1 MSQALLMW
9 NAPLKP
15 EIMSGEPY
23 YITTA
28 ISYPNG
34 KPHIGHAYEAIAAD
48 AIARFHRLSGRDVR
62 FQTGT
67 DEHGLKMVQTARDKG
82 VDVRDLCREMSNQ
95 FQAMCD
101 KLNISY
107 DHFQRTTDPA
117 HHRASVAIWEAMKAN
132 GDLYLDR
139 YEGWYSVRDEAYY
152 EEKELIDGEGTE
164 KLSPQGTPVE
174 WTVEESW
181 FFKLSKYEKQLL
193 ELYKKQPSFIRPESR
208 RNEVVRFVEGG
219 LRDLS
224 MSRTSFDWGVKV
236 PGSPDHVMYVWVDAL
251 TNYLTGLGYPD
262 MSGDMAKYWP
272 ANLHLIGKDIVR
284 FHAVY
289 WPAFLMSAGLPLPK
303 QVFGH
308 GFVLARGGEKMSKSL
323 GNVVD
328 PIELADAFGVDALR
342 YFLLRE
348 VSFGQ
353 DGSYSSE
360 AIVTRCNAELA
371 NSFGNLAQR
380 VLSFIAKTYPDGLPS
395 PISLRAK
402 EFVEHQADWW
412 FEGVIGDDNS
422 IERGFIPR
430 VNFTLMNSQMID
442 TFIKT
447 WMDCVIRCNK
457 FVDENAP
464 WTLRKEGKQELLDD
478 AIVTLFTFL
487 HMLAIAIHPIIPQ
500 SADRL
505 LDQMGIPS
513 NERDF
518 AALNDG
524 TWYDRLRAS
533 GHRITS
539 PTPIFPRW
547 EMPVDEIA

>member
-1 MSQALLMW
+1 MSQALPRR
-9 NAPLKP
+9 AGPLKP
-15 EIMSGEPY
+15 DLMSGEPF

-82 VDVRDLCREMSNQ
+82 VEVANLAREMSDQ

-107 DHFQRTTDPA
+107 DVFQRTTDPA

-139 YEGWYSVRDEAYY
+139 YEGWYSVRDEAFY
-152 EEKELIDGEGTE
+152 EEKELIGEGDA

-181 FFKLSKYEKQLL
+181 FFKLSKYEKPLL
-193 ELYKKQPSFIRPESR
+193 ELYENQPDFIRPESR

-224 MSRTSFDWGVKV
+224 ISRTSFDWGVKV

-262 MSGDMAKYWP
+262 ATGDMAKFWP
-272 ANLHLIGKDIVR
+272 ASLHLIGKDIVR

-328 PIELADAFGVDALR
+328 PIDLADRYGVDALR

-348 VSFGQ
+348 VSFGN
-353 DGSYSSE
+353 DGSYSEE
-360 AIVTRCNAELA
+360 AIVTRVNADLA
-371 NSFGNLAQR
+371 NNFGNLAQR
-380 VLSFIAKTYPDGLPS
+380 CLSMIAKQLQGVLPEAGAALAQDDKLLGD
-395 PISLRAK
+395 IDKAIATAGSLI
-402 EFVEHQADWW
+402 EDLSL
-412 FEGVIGDDNS
+412 NS
-422 IERGFIPR
+422 ALEALWTAMSATNVYFAG
-430 VNFTLMNSQMID
+430 
-442 TFIKT
+442 
-447 WMDCVIRCNK
+447 
-457 FVDENAP
+457 EAP
-464 WTLRKEGKQELLDD
+464 WAIRKSDPARADSVLFVTSE
-478 AIVTLFTFL
+478 AIRR
-487 HMLAIAIHPIIPQ
+487 LAIAARWAIPDGCAKILDLLGVAVDQ
-500 SADRL
+500 RSFADLADRL
-505 LDQMGIPS
+505 IPGS
-513 NERDF
+513 I
-518 AALNDG
+518 LP
-524 TWYDRLRAS
+524 TPS
-533 GHRITS
+533 GVFPNILIATDVSLPPPQATS
-539 PTPIFPRW
+539 PTL
-547 EMPVDEIA
+547 AQNSKSA